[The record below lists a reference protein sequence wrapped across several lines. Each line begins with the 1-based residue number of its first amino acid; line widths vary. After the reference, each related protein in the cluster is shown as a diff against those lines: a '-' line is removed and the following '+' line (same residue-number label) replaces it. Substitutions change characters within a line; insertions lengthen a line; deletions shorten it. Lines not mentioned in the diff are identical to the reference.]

1 MTIKDFYKQNPLRFM
16 ILILITVL
24 EWTLPIVTT
33 QLIMLETT
41 AIQQQKFQQFLIIN
55 VISFM
60 PFLFQYIIQ
69 GLHAFLLSKQ
79 QEEFNFHIRKRSVSH
94 FYADQK
100 EHSVAQIQNRLTN
113 DLNQSQEN
121 YFAPFFSLI
130 GGVINLVSVVVL
142 LISLH
147 WSLLLTIILM
157 VAISLVLPKLLEK
170 PLQNSMTKISK
181 SNNQYLDCLEKW
193 LNGLEEL
200 QRYFA
205 GGKLFKVTNDAAKE
219 LEDAYVKQNGVS
231 QLLSIINGLVSVSF
245 SLILFLLAGYLFQAK
260 IVAFGAITGVGNC
273 NFYLRQSIQIIVSR
287 YGQIKG
293 SKTLNQEIAQ
303 TAAPVKKEQ
312 AEEVATPASLSTH
325 DLSLQFPNGE
335 SLIFPDINIKSGEKV
350 LLTGDSGAGK
360 STLFKLILGEIK
372 PTSGQ
377 IIFKDKDGAVVNP
390 DMSKIGYIPQDP
402 VLFPVSIA
410 DNMTMF
416 VDKLKSALPSLV
428 EKVQLAGDIAKFDEG
443 LNQKIDLNKLNISG
457 GQRQKIVLV
466 RALVHQSEIILI
478 DEGTS
483 AIDQQATMQIL
494 HEVKSTPATVIFIAH
509 SFNEQMKQLFDRE
522 IHLVK
527 NVNSNSKR

>member
-79 QEEFNFHIRKRSVSH
+79 QEEFNFNIRKRSVSH

-219 LEDAYVKQNGVS
+219 LEDAYVKQNGIT

-245 SLILFLLAGYLFQAK
+245 SLILFLLTGYLFQAK

-293 SKTLNQEIAQ
+293 SKTLNQEIAK
-303 TAAPVKKEQ
+303 TAAPVKKEE

-360 STLFKLILGEIK
+360 STLFKLILGQIK

-377 IIFKDKDGAVVNP
+377 IVFKDKDGAVVNP

-402 VLFPVSIA
+402 VLFPVSVA

-494 HEVKSTPATVIFIAH
+494 HEVTSTPATVIFIAH

-527 NVNSNSKR
+527 NVKD

>member
-1 MTIKDFYKQNPLRFM
+1 MTIKDLYRQSPLRFM

-33 QLIMLETT
+33 QLIMLLTT

-147 WSLLLTIILM
+147 WSLLLTIALM
-157 VAISLVLPKLLEK
+157 VAISLALPKLLEK
-170 PLQNSMTKISK
+170 PLQKSMNQISESNSK
-181 SNNQYLDCLEKW
+181 YLDCLEKW
-193 LNGLEEL
+193 LNGMAEL

-219 LEDAYVKQNGVS
+219 LEDSYVKQNGVT

-335 SLIFPDINIKSGEKV
+335 SLTFPDIDVKPGEKI

-360 STLFKLILGEIK
+360 STLFKLILGQIK
-372 PTSGQ
+372 PSSGQ
-377 IIFKDKDGAVVNP
+377 IIFKDKDGSRINP

-416 VDKLKSALPSLV
+416 ADELKSALPALTK
-428 EKVQLAGDIAKFDEG
+428 KVQLAGDIAKFDNG
-443 LNQKIDLNKLNISG
+443 LEQKIDLNNLNISG

-483 AIDQQATMQIL
+483 AIDQEATMQIL
-494 HEVKSTPATVIFIAH
+494 HEVIATPATVIFIAH
-509 SFNEQMKQLFDRE
+509 SFNKQMKQLFDRE

-527 NVNSNSKR
+527 NVKG

>member
-33 QLIMLETT
+33 QILMLETT

-205 GGKLFKVTNDAAKE
+205 GEKLFKVTNDAAKE
-219 LEDAYVKQNGVS
+219 LEDAYVKQNGVT

-312 AEEVATPASLSTH
+312 AKEVATPASLSTH

>member
-60 PFLFQYIIQ
+60 PFLFQYLIQ
-69 GLHAFLLSKQ
+69 GLHAFFLSKQ

-219 LEDAYVKQNGVS
+219 LEDAYVKQNGIT

-245 SLILFLLAGYLFQAK
+245 SLILFLLTGYLFQAK

-360 STLFKLILGEIK
+360 STLFKLILGQIK

-402 VLFPVSIA
+402 VLFPVSVA

-527 NVNSNSKR
+527 KVKD

>member
-1 MTIKDFYKQNPLRFM
+1 MTIKDFYKQNPLRF
-16 ILILITVL
+16 ITLILTTIL
-24 EWTLPIVTT
+24 EWALPIVTT
-33 QLIMLETT
+33 QLVMLETT
-41 AIQQQKFQQFLIIN
+41 AIQQQKFQQFLSIT
-55 VISFM
+55 VISFIA
-60 PFLFQYIIQ
+60 FLFSYLIQ
-69 GLHAFLLSKQ
+69 GLNACLLSKQ
-79 QEEFNFHIRKRSVSH
+79 QEEFNFSIRKRSVSH

-157 VAISLVLPKLLEK
+157 VAISLLLPKLLEK
-170 PLQNSMTKISK
+170 SLQNSMTKISK
-181 SNNQYLDCLEKW
+181 SNNQYLDCLDKW

-205 GGKLFKVTNDAAKE
+205 GGKLFKVTNDAAQE
-219 LEDAYVKQNGVS
+219 LEDAYVKQNGIT
-231 QLLSIINGLVSVSF
+231 QLLSVINGLVSVSF
-245 SLILFLLAGYLFQAK
+245 SLILFLLAGYLFQTK
-260 IVAFGAITGVGNC
+260 MVAFGAISGVGNC
-273 NFYLRQSIQIIVSR
+273 NFYLRQSIQIIVNR
-287 YGQIKG
+287 FGQMEG
-293 SKTLNQEIAQ
+293 TKTLNQEIAK
-303 TAAPVKKEQ
+303 TAAPVKKVQ
-312 AEEVATPASLSTH
+312 AEKVATPAEISTR

-335 SLIFPDINIKSGEKV
+335 SLMFPDINVRSGEKV

-360 STLFKLILGEIK
+360 STLFKLILGQIK

-377 IIFKDKDGAVVNP
+377 IVFKGKDGAAINP

-402 VLFPVSIA
+402 VLFPVSVA

-428 EKVQLAGDIAKFDEG
+428 EKVQLAGDIAKFDDG

-483 AIDQQATMQIL
+483 AIDQEATMQIL
-494 HEVKSTPATVIFIAH
+494 REVTSTPATVIFIAH
-509 SFNEQMKQLFDRE
+509 NFSDKMKKMFDRE

-527 NVNSNSKR
+527 NVKVKVKD

>member
-303 TAAPVKKEQ
+303 TAAAVKKEQ

-494 HEVKSTPATVIFIAH
+494 HEVKSTHATVIFIAH

-527 NVNSNSKR
+527 NVKSNSKR

>member
-219 LEDAYVKQNGVS
+219 LEDAYVKQNGVT

-293 SKTLNQEIAQ
+293 SKTLNQEIAK

-312 AEEVATPASLSTH
+312 TEEVATPAEISTH

-335 SLIFPDINIKSGEKV
+335 SLMFPDINVRSGEKV

-360 STLFKLILGEIK
+360 STLFKLILGQIK

-377 IIFKDKDGAVVNP
+377 IVFKDKDGAVVNP

-402 VLFPVSIA
+402 VLFPVSVA

>member
-312 AEEVATPASLSTH
+312 AEEVAAPASLSTH

-360 STLFKLILGEIK
+360 STLFKLILGQIK

-377 IIFKDKDGAVVNP
+377 IVFKDKDGAVVNP

-527 NVNSNSKR
+527 NVKANSKS

>member
-335 SLIFPDINIKSGEKV
+335 SLIFPDIKIKSGEKV

-443 LNQKIDLNKLNISG
+443 LDQKIDLNKLNISG

-527 NVNSNSKR
+527 NVKSNSKR

>member
-260 IVAFGAITGVGNC
+260 IVVFGAITGVGNC

>member
-219 LEDAYVKQNGVS
+219 LEDAYVKQNGVT

-293 SKTLNQEIAQ
+293 SKTLNQEIAK

-312 AEEVATPASLSTH
+312 AEEVATPASISTH

-360 STLFKLILGEIK
+360 STLFKLILGQIK

-377 IIFKDKDGAVVNP
+377 IVFKDKDGAVVNP

-402 VLFPVSIA
+402 VLFPVSVA

-494 HEVKSTPATVIFIAH
+494 HEVTSTTATVIFIAH

-522 IHLVK
+522 IHLIK
-527 NVNSNSKR
+527 NVKD

>member
-33 QLIMLETT
+33 QILMLETT

-377 IIFKDKDGAVVNP
+377 IIFKDKDGALVNP

-402 VLFPVSIA
+402 VLFPVSVA

-527 NVNSNSKR
+527 KVKD

>member
-312 AEEVATPASLSTH
+312 AEEVAAPASLSTH

-360 STLFKLILGEIK
+360 STLFKLILGQIK

-527 NVNSNSKR
+527 KVKSNSKR

>member
-33 QLIMLETT
+33 QILMLETT

-219 LEDAYVKQNGVS
+219 LEDAYVKQNGVT

-245 SLILFLLAGYLFQAK
+245 SLILFLLTGYLFQAK

-377 IIFKDKDGAVVNP
+377 IIFKDKDGALVNP

-402 VLFPVSIA
+402 VLFPVSVA

-527 NVNSNSKR
+527 KVKD

>member
-200 QRYFA
+200 QHYFA

-312 AEEVATPASLSTH
+312 AEEVAAPASLSTH

-360 STLFKLILGEIK
+360 STLFKLILGQIK

-377 IIFKDKDGAVVNP
+377 IVFKDKDGAVVNP

-402 VLFPVSIA
+402 VLFPVSVA

-527 NVNSNSKR
+527 KVKD

>member
-181 SNNQYLDCLEKW
+181 SNSQYLDCLEKW

-303 TAAPVKKEQ
+303 TAAAVKKEQ

>member
-1 MTIKDFYKQNPLRFM
+1 MTIKDFYKQKPLRFM

-33 QLIMLETT
+33 QILMLETT

-130 GGVINLVSVVVL
+130 GGFINLVSVVVL

-312 AEEVATPASLSTH
+312 AEEVAAPASLSTH

>member
-219 LEDAYVKQNGVS
+219 LEDAYVKQNGVT

-335 SLIFPDINIKSGEKV
+335 SIIFPDINIKSGEKV

-360 STLFKLILGEIK
+360 STLFKLILGQIK

-377 IIFKDKDGAVVNP
+377 IVFKDKDGAVVNP

-402 VLFPVSIA
+402 VLFPVSVA

-494 HEVKSTPATVIFIAH
+494 HEVTSTPATVIFIAH

-527 NVNSNSKR
+527 KVKSNSKR

>member
-33 QLIMLETT
+33 QLIMLLTT

-60 PFLFQYIIQ
+60 PFLFQYLIQ

-121 YFAPFFSLI
+121 YFAPFFGLI
-130 GGVINLVSVVVL
+130 GGVINLVSVIVL

-219 LEDAYVKQNGVS
+219 LEDAYVKQNGVT

-245 SLILFLLAGYLFQAK
+245 SLILFLLTGYLFQAK

-273 NFYLRQSIQIIVSR
+273 NFYLRQSIELIVSR
-287 YGQIKG
+287 YGQMKG
-293 SKTLNQEIAQ
+293 TESLNKEIAK
-303 TAAPVKKEQ
+303 TAAP
-312 AEEVATPASLSTH
+312 
-325 DLSLQFPNGE
+325 
-335 SLIFPDINIKSGEKV
+335 IEKV
-350 LLTGDSGAGK
+350 
-360 STLFKLILGEIK
+360 
-372 PTSGQ
+372 
-377 IIFKDKDGAVVNP
+377 
-390 DMSKIGYIPQDP
+390 
-402 VLFPVSIA
+402 
-410 DNMTMF
+410 
-416 VDKLKSALPSLV
+416 
-428 EKVQLAGDIAKFDEG
+428 
-443 LNQKIDLNKLNISG
+443 
-457 GQRQKIVLV
+457 
-466 RALVHQSEIILI
+466 
-478 DEGTS
+478 
-483 AIDQQATMQIL
+483 
-494 HEVKSTPATVIFIAH
+494 
-509 SFNEQMKQLFDRE
+509 
-522 IHLVK
+522 
-527 NVNSNSKR
+527 

>member
-33 QLIMLETT
+33 QILMLETT

-193 LNGLEEL
+193 LNGLKEL

-287 YGQIKG
+287 YGQMEG
-293 SKTLNQEIAQ
+293 TKTLNQEIAK
-303 TAAPVKKEQ
+303 TAAPVKKVQ
-312 AEEVATPASLSTH
+312 AEKVATPAEISTR

-527 NVNSNSKR
+527 NVKSNSKR

>member
-200 QRYFA
+200 QHYFA

-312 AEEVATPASLSTH
+312 AEEVAAPASLSTH

-360 STLFKLILGEIK
+360 STLFKLILGQIK

-377 IIFKDKDGAVVNP
+377 IVFKDKDGAVVNP

-402 VLFPVSIA
+402 VLFPVSVA

-527 NVNSNSKR
+527 KVKSNSKR